1 MKKQLCFVLTVLLML
16 CGCQAAEKAVTKELF
31 AMDTVMH
38 LTAYTQND
46 QPLAQAEAEIRR
58 LEQLLSVTLPQSD
71 LYRLNHA
78 DGQWVTLSD
87 ETVSLVTLAKTYADQ
102 TQGRFDPTVYPAV
115 AAWGFLDKQYTL
127 PTEELLTA
135 LQKCIDYTAIEIDG
149 NRVRLPKGMGID
161 LGAIAKGYAADQ
173 VKAVFDQAGVSGILS
188 LGGNVLTIGQKPN
201 GQPFSV
207 AIQDPKN
214 ANQILGTLTLNGGQA
229 AVTSGDYQRY
239 FEQNGVRYHHILDP
253 KTASPAVSDLTSVTV
268 IADSAAAADAYAT
281 ALFIAGKDTAL
292 TLAETW
298 SIQAVLVTKEKQIIC
313 TPKIDFTLTHAQ
325 YTIETR

>member
-31 AMDTVMH
+31 AMDTVMR

-58 LEQLLSVTLPQSD
+58 LENLLSVTLPQSD

-102 TQGRFDPTVYPAV
+102 TKGRFDPTVYPAV

-127 PTEELLTA
+127 PTEEQLTA

-149 NRVRLPKGMGID
+149 NRVRLPKSMGID
-161 LGAIAKGYAADQ
+161 LGAIAKGYAAD
-173 VKAVFDQAGVSGILS
+173 KIKKLYETAGVSGILS
-188 LGGNVLTIGQKPN
+188 LGGNVLTIGNKPN
-201 GQPFSV
+201 GEPFTV

-214 ANQILGTLTLNGGQA
+214 PNATLGTLTLWGGQA

-239 FEQNGVRYHHILDP
+239 FEQNGVPYHHILDP
-253 KTASPAVSDLTSVTV
+253 KTAAPAVSDLTSVTV
-268 IADSAAAADAYAT
+268 ITDSAAAADAYAT

-292 TLAETW
+292 TLAKALNV
-298 SIQAVLVTKEKQIIC
+298 QAVLVTKDGQIHC
-313 TPKIDFTLTHAQ
+313 TDHVQFTLS
-325 YTIETR
+325 